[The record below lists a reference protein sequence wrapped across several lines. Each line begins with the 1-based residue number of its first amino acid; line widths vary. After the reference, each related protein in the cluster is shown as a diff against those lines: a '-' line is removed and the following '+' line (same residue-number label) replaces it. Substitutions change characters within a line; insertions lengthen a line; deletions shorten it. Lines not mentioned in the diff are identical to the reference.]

1 MIDELTVQLTG
12 FVSGILTGT
21 QSRIAPLYL
30 LATIGIAFGLYH
42 RRGVHKT
49 SGFWQWITP
58 REIYRHPSHITD
70 IKLFLLGAGLGAFG
84 LFNAT
89 VVRTLLS
96 VLTVAILSGSG
107 DIPAGHWTIGTTVTA
122 TITLVL
128 VNDFCV
134 YWTHRLHH
142 EWPIIWPFHAVHH
155 SAEVMTP
162 LTLYRKHPVY
172 DLLSGLVRAA
182 GGGIIFGILLAAAG
196 TGVDVLS
203 IGGAN
208 ILYVLFSALGANL
221 RHSHIWLAYPQW
233 LEHILI
239 SPAQHQIHHSVAPE
253 HYNKNYGEVFALWD
267 WWFGSL
273 SLSGQ
278 RQKLTFGLGSGDS
291 AKAQQP
297 HPTLR
302 HALIVPFR
310 EVRAVLRR
318 SSASPSA
325 QNTGVTEAPQA
336 EQMTAKRDEA

>member
-1 MIDELTVQLTG
+1 MIDELTAQVTV

-30 LATIGIAFGLYH
+30 LATVGIAFGLYRH
-42 RRGVHKT
+42 HGVQEAK
-49 SGFWQWITP
+49 GFWQWIAP
-58 REIYRHPSHITD
+58 PEVYRHASHITD
-70 IKLFLLGAGLGAFG
+70 IKLFLLGAGLGVFG

-107 DIPAGHWTIGTTVTA
+107 YIPAGHWNTGTTVMA
-122 TITLVL
+122 TIALVL

-142 EWPIIWPFHAVHH
+142 EWPVVWPFHAVHH
-155 SAEVMTP
+155 SAQVMTP

-172 DLLSGLVRAA
+172 DLLSGLIRAA
-182 GGGIIFGILLAAAG
+182 GGGIIFGVLLASVG
-196 TGVDVLS
+196 TGVDIVS

-208 ILYVLFSALGANL
+208 ILYVVFSALGANL
-221 RHSHIWLAYPQW
+221 RHTHIWLAYPRW

-239 SPAQHQIHHSVAPE
+239 SPAQHQIHHSIAPE

-273 SLSGQ
+273 YLSGQ
-278 RQKLTFGLGSGDS
+278 RQELTFGLGSGDS

-297 HPTLR
+297 HPSLR

-310 EVRAVLRR
+310 EASAVLRR
-318 SSASPSA
+318 SSMGSKA
-325 QNTGVTEAPQA
+325 QNADHSGEPQA
-336 EQMTAKRDEA
+336 EQLTVKREKA